1 MLADTKVYYKPSDN
15 TIHVMCYRQGVIY
28 DKHDE
33 LIEDHRL
40 SSRYTACLCSSN
52 IHERNPIV
60 NSNIVPLFA
69 YGTWQLPD
77 NCWNGG
83 FEKDI
88 RDSMLLKNA
97 TYRKWWVNFRNKL
110 VSKYPNILQAQII
123 KE

>member
-1 MLADTKVYYKPSDN
+1 MKKYLK
-15 TIHVMCYRQGVIY
+15 I
-28 DKHDE
+28 
-33 LIEDHRL
+33 IE
-40 SSRYTACLCSSN
+40 
-52 IHERNPIV
+52 
-60 NSNIVPLFA
+60 
-69 YGTWQLPD
+69 QLPD